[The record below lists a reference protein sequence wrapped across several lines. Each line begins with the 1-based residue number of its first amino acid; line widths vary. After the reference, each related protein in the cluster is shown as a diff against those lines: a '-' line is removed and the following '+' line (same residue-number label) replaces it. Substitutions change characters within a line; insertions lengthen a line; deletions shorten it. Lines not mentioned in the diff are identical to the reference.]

1 MKHLLEGEP
10 PKSDE
15 FWSSE
20 LSKAPSNDL
29 LSKCFLAR
37 FLRDE
42 QLYIRE
48 ITSIDTSES
57 ISFDHTFKVAT
68 NIGYLHEDKVWVPQ

>member
-1 MKHLLEGEP
+1 MKHLLEGELL
-10 PKSDE
+10 KSNE

-37 FLRDE
+37 SLRDE
-42 QLYIRE
+42 QLYLRE
-48 ITSIDTSES
+48 IMSIDTSEG
-57 ISFDHTFKVAT
+57 ISFDHTFKVGRGIA
-68 NIGYLHEDKVWVPQ
+68 